1 MRQCRRI
8 TCWTDY
14 PFEELGDTAG
24 QKAPIRHVTVLSY
37 DGNKYA
43 TVSLDGYDVTSS
55 VKAGY
60 LYRRCGRLGQVK
72 QINRRKLERMVSSN
86 AEVKGCGDEK

>member
-1 MRQCRRI
+1 MKRCKTI

-14 PFEELGDTAG
+14 PFEQLGDKPY
-24 QKAPIRHVTVLSY
+24 QRVPIRHVCVVSY

-43 TVSLDGYDVTSS
+43 KVLFSDCGDLLE

-60 LYRRCGRLGQVK
+60 LYRRCGRLHQVK
-72 QINRRKLERMVSSN
+72 PVNQRKLERMQKRGV
-86 AEVKGCGDEK
+86 